1 MPLLEIDN
9 LCVRYGHAVALKNIA
24 LEVLPEECI
33 GVIGPNGAGKTTLL
47 RAISGHL
54 AWDGGINYK
63 GVSLEGRSTSDIV
76 RRGIVQAPE
85 GRHLFAQLTVS
96 ENLEMGA
103 YLIKSKKT
111 LSDNLGFVMA
121 LFPRLR
127 ERGRQMAGTLSGG
140 EQQMLC
146 IGRALMAS
154 PELLLLDEPSFGLAP
169 LVKDVIGESIEK
181 IRKKGVAILLVEQDA
196 NMAFELSERI
206 YVLEGGAMSING
218 ASSELSEDPRVKE
231 AYLGID

>member
-1 MPLLEIDN
+1 MLLLDVKN
-9 LCVRYGHAVALKNIA
+9 LSVSYGHAIA
-24 LEVLPEECI
+24 LRDISLEISPEECV

-54 AWDGGINYK
+54 AWDGEIVYNGQSLN
-63 GVSLEGRSTSDIV
+63 GVSTSRIV
-76 RRGIVQAPE
+76 GQGVVQAPE
-85 GRHLFAQLTVS
+85 GRHLFAQLTVA

-103 YLIKSKKT
+103 YLIKDRKT
-111 LSDNLGFVMA
+111 ISENLDFVLE
-121 LFPRLR
+121 LFPRLE
-127 ERGRQMAGTLSGG
+127 ERTKQLAGTLSGG

-169 LVKDVIGESIEK
+169 LVKDVIGDSINR
-181 IRKKGVAILLVEQDA
+181 IRKRGVAILLVEQDA
-196 NMAFELSERI
+196 TMAFELSERI
-206 YVLEGGAMSING
+206 YVLEGGVMSITG
-218 ASSELSEDPRVKE
+218 ASSDLSEDPRVKE

>member
-1 MPLLEIDN
+1 MPLLEIKN
-9 LCVRYGHAVALKNIA
+9 LSVKYDHATALNDIE
-24 LEVLPEECI
+24 LEVNAKECV

-47 RAISGHL
+47 RSISGHKDWNGEITYQGENL
-54 AWDGGINYK
+54 ANK
-63 GVSLEGRSTSDIV
+63 STSEIV

-103 YLIKSKKT
+103 YLIKDKHQVAQSMNYV
-111 LSDNLGFVMA
+111 LE

-127 ERGRQMAGTLSGG
+127 ERTRQFAGTLSGG

-146 IGRALMAS
+146 IARSLMSS
-154 PELLLLDEPSFGLAP
+154 PVLLLLDEPSFGLAP
-169 LVKDVIGESIEK
+169 LVKDIICDSIEQ
-181 IRKKGVAILLVEQDA
+181 IRNKGVAILLVEQDA

-206 YVLEGGAMSING
+206 YVLEGGGISITGNS
-218 ASSELSEDPRVKE
+218 AELAEDPRVKH
-231 AYLGID
+231 AYLGLE